1 MPLYK
6 MKFLFSLIVPF
17 TFFGIHPLCAQQLL
31 QYNVKKG
38 DQFLVSQTANQ
49 AIVQDM
55 NGSKHELTNLIEGD
69 YVFKVENVSDSIITL
84 NFKFDRFK
92 MTSNS
97 SIMGELLAVNT
108 QDTVAKD
115 DVEGKLFSGLT
126 SATLKMKM
134 YKNGHIKSISGTEK
148 LVDSMVNNAGDFDD
162 FTKELMKEAMKKE
175 FGSKSLSD
183 SFEQLTYIYPSKPVK
198 VGDSWS
204 NVYNGDLSS
213 SNIWTLDK
221 VNKSSYSISGKS
233 DVAFKTND
241 ESIKMNLKGT
251 MVSMVVSSKSNGLIS
266 SLESTSTAKGFS
278 TMANMADVEIPTT
291 VSITITYKVKNY
303 VQ

>member
-1 MPLYK
+1 
-6 MKFLFSLIVPF
+6 
-17 TFFGIHPLCAQQLL
+17 
-31 QYNVKKG
+31 
-38 DQFLVSQTANQ
+38 
-49 AIVQDM
+49 
-55 NGSKHELTNLIEGD
+55 
-69 YVFKVENVSDSIITL
+69 
-84 NFKFDRFK
+84 
-92 MTSNS
+92 
-97 SIMGELLAVNT
+97 
-108 QDTVAKD
+108 
-115 DVEGKLFSGLT
+115 
-126 SATLKMKM
+126 
-134 YKNGHIKSISGTEK
+134 
-148 LVDSMVNNAGDFDD
+148 MVNNAGDFDD

-241 ESIKMNLKGT
+241 ESIKMKLKGT
-251 MVSMVVSSKSNGLIS
+251 MVSIVVSSKSNGLIS